1 MAELWFVTGGAR
13 SGKSRFAEA
22 LASGSGRPVI
32 YLATMEPLD
41 DELVRRVAEH
51 RASRPPEWRTVEE
64 PRDPASALAAADG
77 EACVILDCLSLWVS
91 NLLVELGDDP
101 SLDVVAELDR
111 ELEAA
116 VGRLL
121 HAAAARSGKTIVVTN
136 EVGAGVVPETP
147 LGRAYRDL
155 LGRVNQRVA
164 AAATR
169 AWLLVAGRPL
179 QHLIPDSGP
188 FRRFLQ
194 KAPPIGMGRDQYAPG
209 PFYGRL

>member
-41 DELVRRVAEH
+41 DELARRVAEH
-51 RASRPPEWRTVEE
+51 RAGRPHTWRTVEE

-77 EACVILDCLSLWVS
+77 DACVVLDCLSLWVS
-91 NLLVELGDDP
+91 NLLVELGAEP
-101 SLDVVAELDR
+101 SLDAVAALDR

-121 HAAAARSGKTIVVTN
+121 DAAATRGGETIVVTN
-136 EVGAGVVPETP
+136 EVGAGVVPDTP

-179 QHLIPDSGP
+179 PL
-188 FRRFLQ
+188 
-194 KAPPIGMGRDQYAPG
+194 PPAEEHPG
-209 PFYGRL
+209 SHPSK